1 MKTFRRSPLL
11 LETALTLGKLGS
23 RKKNKRPEALFW
35 KRFCSPNCVSG
46 LVQMMPPFCERL
58 SGFYATR
65 PPRATPVGVFQPSPF
80 AFRRS
85 SSTEATPKGTSSRSP
100 RPAFPLCTDKSATLQ
115 HIQVERKTLT
125 LELVIQTLPPS
136 ETLPRG
142 MQSNHMIFIKA
153 QSCLFISQTAGL
165 CCHNRLF
172 FQAATPK
179 TVM

>member
-23 RKKNKRPEALFW
+23 RKKNKRQEALFW

-80 AFRRS
+80 DAPPPLKRPQRERRPGAPGLPSRSALTSQPPYSTFRWRERLWLLSSSSRLSLLLRS
-85 SSTEATPKGTSSRSP
+85 S
-100 RPAFPLCTDKSATLQ
+100 
-115 HIQVERKTLT
+115 
-125 LELVIQTLPPS
+125 PS
-136 ETLPRG
+136 GCNPITWF
-142 MQSNHMIFIKA
+142 S
-153 QSCLFISQTAGL
+153 
-165 CCHNRLF
+165 
-172 FQAATPK
+172 
-179 TVM
+179 